1 MEDITNLRQEHRNGD
16 EDTLRHKKR
25 KAIICSKE
33 NALLMEYDK
42 KINAISGN
50 KENVLL
56 LDSKRSL
63 AQRARRERER
73 LERTRIL
80 QPAIDSTHPVNNKL
94 KRKIV
99 EKQCLTYT
107 SSVNCDGGD
116 EMRRSNIISNVSG
129 ISNRALAQ
137 RARRDREY
145 YAKIQEKYGLPM

>member
-1 MEDITNLRQEHRNGD
+1 MEDITNLRQEHSNGD
-16 EDTLRHKKR
+16 EDTLRNKKR
-25 KAIICSKE
+25 KE
-33 NALLMEYDK
+33 HDK
-42 KINAISGN
+42 KIKAISGN

-73 LERTRIL
+73 LERTGIL
-80 QPAIDSTHPVNNKL
+80 QPAIDSTHPADNKL

-107 SSVNCDGGD
+107 SSVNCDSD
-116 EMRRSNIISNVSG
+116 SEMRRSNIISNVSG

-137 RARRDREY
+137 
-145 YAKIQEKYGLPM
+145 